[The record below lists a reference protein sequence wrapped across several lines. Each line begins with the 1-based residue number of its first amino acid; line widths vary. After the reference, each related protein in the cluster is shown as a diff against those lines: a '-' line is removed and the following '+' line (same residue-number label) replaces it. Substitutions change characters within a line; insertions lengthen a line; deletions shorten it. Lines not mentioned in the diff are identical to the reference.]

1 MTDRVNF
8 IQSINGI
15 EYPEMIVKFFDHFL
29 ALKEIVDSSGSVSI
43 SHEQISNPDCISF
56 NIHFTDHNGIDR
68 ASREIGQ
75 RSVIYIY
82 NRPISVSMEV
92 LSEKEIKIVMK

>member
-8 IQSINGI
+8 IQSIDGI

-29 ALKEIVDSSGSVSI
+29 ALKEIVDNSGSVSI

-56 NIHFTDHNGIDR
+56 NIHFTGQKDINQAIN
-68 ASREIGQ
+68 EINQ

-92 LSEKEIKIVMK
+92 LSEKEIKIIMK

>member
-8 IQSINGI
+8 IQSIDGI

-29 ALKEIVDSSGSVSI
+29 ALKEIVDNSGSVSI

-56 NIHFTDHNGIDR
+56 NIHFTGQKDINQAIN
-68 ASREIGQ
+68 EISQ

-92 LSEKEIKIVMK
+92 LSEKEIKIIMK

>member
-8 IQSINGI
+8 IQSIDGI

-29 ALKEIVDSSGSVSI
+29 ALKEIVDNSGSVSI

-56 NIHFTDHNGIDR
+56 NIHFTGQKDINQAIN
-68 ASREIGQ
+68 EISQ

-82 NRPISVSMEV
+82 NRPISVSTEV
-92 LSEKEIKIVMK
+92 LSEKEIKIIMK